1 MIRSIRDCNIM
12 SENKSEQELV
22 RWRKK
27 IEMIGINIK
36 GLDQETETGRFK
48 LKTNLMNEHFI
59 NELDK
64 IGLQLINIRGTFIG
78 RLVVLLEAKNVN
90 STSS

>member
-1 MIRSIRDCNIM
+1 M

-36 GLDQETETGRFK
+36 GLDEETETGRFK

-78 RLVVLLEAKNVN
+78 RLVVLLEAKNLN

>member
-1 MIRSIRDCNIM
+1 M
-12 SENKSEQELV
+12 SEDKSEQELAK
-22 RWRKK
+22 WRKK
-27 IEMIGINIK
+27 IEMIGIDIK
-36 GLDQETETGRFK
+36 GLDQDQETETGRFK
-48 LKTNLMNEHFI
+48 LKTKFMNEHFI

-90 STSS
+90 SMSTNTTT